1 MIRGFQR
8 PPRLEAAPDT
18 PFQWNA
24 ALLAGLIAGAVLLI
38 VPAGSPWSR
47 ISFFSPVVMGR
58 TIPPQAG
65 LPLVSTWLLHLLV
78 SLIYGLIVS
87 LVAMRLRR
95 GLALLAGAIT
105 GLVLYAINFGIV
117 SLLWP
122 DARGNEVAIAFA
134 HVVFGLVAAGAYRGL
149 LRRTVQAEVRGQEP
163 GFTSQ

>member
-1 MIRGFQR
+1 MADVLFVVMRWIHLASMATLIGGIIFA
-8 PPRLEAAPDT
+8 RLVMSRTLDALAGDARETFSERA
-18 PFQWNA
+18 A
-24 ALLAGLIAGAVLLI
+24 ALY
-38 VPAGSPWSR
+38 R
-47 ISFFSPVVMGR
+47 
-58 TIPPQAG
+58 
-65 LPLVSTWLLHLLV
+65 PLVF
-78 SLIYGLIVS
+78 
-87 LVAMRLRR
+87 A
-95 GLALLAGAIT
+95 AIT